1 MSNSSYYGFILILG
15 FLLQIESYSRNMYI
29 IIHADKYVIASI
41 EWFSNTADGLS
52 VVPSA
57 LRWLSWLFS
66 RAVRELSMLL
76 SCRFSLLPPRSC
88 GKGWKTRGQN
98 RGLGIRQREKEKKRE
113 KWCGEPA
120 AGMRMNSG
128 GRVRHERGGGAEAP
142 GPEAETVTLLI
153 CKSYHRIYSSASRR
167 V

>member
-1 MSNSSYYGFILILG
+1 MSNSFYYGFILILG

-29 IIHADKYVIASI
+29 IIHADKYVIAYI

-66 RAVRELSMLL
+66 RSVRELSMLL
-76 SCRFSLLPPRSC
+76 SCRFSLLPARSC

-98 RGLGIRQREKEKKRE
+98 RGLGFGRGRRRKRE
-113 KWCGEPA
+113 RSDVE
-120 AGMRMNSG
+120 
-128 GRVRHERGGGAEAP
+128 
-142 GPEAETVTLLI
+142 
-153 CKSYHRIYSSASRR
+153 SRR
-167 V
+167 RECEWIAEVGCDMKGAAEPKPRVQKRRQ